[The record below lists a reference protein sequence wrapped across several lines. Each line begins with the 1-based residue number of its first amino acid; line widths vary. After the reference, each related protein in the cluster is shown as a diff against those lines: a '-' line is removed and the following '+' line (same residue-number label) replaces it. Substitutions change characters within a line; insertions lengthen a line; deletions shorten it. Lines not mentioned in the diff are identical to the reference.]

1 MESRCCLGR
10 RRRRTTDPTLHGGRV
25 SRPGVLHQA
34 HCPPL
39 HPLDPLRAFNFSAGP
54 AALPDAVLDD
64 FRSEIPEY
72 DGLGA
77 TLFEVSHRSKAFS
90 AVHASAQDTL
100 RRLLGVG
107 EAWHVLFLT
116 GGASMQF
123 HQVPLNLLGPGQTAS
138 YVNTGVWAEKAIAE
152 AKLVAAWRGA
162 EVTVAAT
169 SEATG
174 FDRIP
179 EPETWAVGPASAYL
193 HTTSNNTIYGTELLA
208 DVASAVPVVC
218 DASSDFLSRPLDMDR
233 YGLLY
238 AGAQKNLG
246 PAGTTLVLVR
256 DDLLQNRHEAL
267 RTGLPAMLDYARH
280 TGDLYNTPPVISV
293 VLCEKVLRWIEREGG
308 LAEMNRR
315 ADARAGLLYERID
328 RTDFYRGTVVPAWR
342 SRMNVTFRLP
352 SEALEAAFLAEA
364 EAQGLIGL
372 KGHRL
377 VGGLRA
383 SLYNAMPLAGVEA
396 LVALMDE
403 FEARMG

>member
-1 MESRCCLGR
+1 
-10 RRRRTTDPTLHGGRV
+10 
-25 SRPGVLHQA
+25 
-34 HCPPL
+34 
-39 HPLDPLRAFNFSAGP
+39 
-54 AALPDAVLDD
+54 
-64 FRSEIPEY
+64 
-72 DGLGA
+72 
-77 TLFEVSHRSKAFS
+77 VSHRSKAYA
-90 AVHASAQDTL
+90 AVHASAKDTL

-107 EAWHVLFLT
+107 ADWHVLFLT

-123 HQVPLNLLGPGQTAS
+123 HQVPLNLLGPGQTAA
-138 YVNTGVWAEKAIAE
+138 YVNTGVWSQKAIAE
-152 AKLVAAWRGA
+152 AQVVAAPRGA
-162 EVTVAAT
+162 SVAVAST

-179 EPETWAVGPASAYL
+179 APETWAVDPASAYL
-193 HTTSNNTIYGTELLA
+193 HVTSNNTIYGTELLD
-208 DVASAVPVVC
+208 DVASDVPVVC

-256 DDLLQNRHEAL
+256 DDVLQNRHEAL

-293 VLCEKVLRWIEREGG
+293 YLCEKVLRWIEREGG
-308 LAEMNRR
+308 LDEMNRR
-315 ADARAGLLYERID
+315 ADARARLLYARLD

-364 EAQGLIGL
+364 EARGLIGL
-372 KGHRL
+372 KGHRT

-396 LVALMDE
+396 LVSLMDD